1 MNPIPLRHNRRT
13 YAWACGRCHKVRAVG
28 EYLGYPTDPTEHAK
42 RDSDRAKSYMLAAE
56 SCCRCQECECELA
69 PGTTFGRCPPCEAKE
84 DERVAKVTA
93 EHRAESDARDAHNTA
108 AIAAAGGDPD
118 AAERLRSL
126 MSDLSEDCWCA
137 EWLDGCETA
146 LWAFVTEGPGEWGM
160 GAVDQRDVDELR
172 RLSDKAGGWWV
183 WDNTMGGNVFVPRA
197 EWLARYADP
206 SPEGGKV
213 GA

>member
-1 MNPIPLRHNRRT
+1 
-13 YAWACGRCHKVRAVG
+13 
-28 EYLGYPTDPTEHAK
+28 
-42 RDSDRAKSYMLAAE
+42 MLFR
-56 SCCRCQECECELA
+56 S
-69 PGTTFGRCPPCEAKE
+69 
-84 DERVAKVTA
+84 
-93 EHRAESDARDAHNTA
+93 RDAHNTA

-146 LWAFVTEGPGEWGM
+146 LWAFVTEGPGGWGL
-160 GAVDQRDVDELR
+160 GTVDQRGVDELR
-172 RLSDKAGGWWV
+172 DLSDKAGGWWV
-183 WDNTMGGNVFVPRA
+183 WNDALDGNVFVPRA

>member
-1 MNPIPLRHNRRT
+1 MNPIPLRHKRRV
-13 YAWACGRCHKVRAVG
+13 YAWACGRCHKIRAVG
-28 EYLGYPTDPTEHAK
+28 EYLGYPTDPTEHAE
-42 RDSDRAKSYMLAAE
+42 RTRSRAESYMRAAE
-56 SCCRCQECECELA
+56 SCCRCEDCECELA

-84 DERVAKVTA
+84 EARVAKVTDKY
-93 EHRAESDARDAHNTA
+93 RAKSDARDAHNAA

-118 AAERLRSL
+118 AATMLRSL
-126 MSDLSEDCWCA
+126 MSDLSEFCWCA
-137 EWLDGCETA
+137 GWLGGCEDS
-146 LWAFVTEGPGEWGM
+146 LWAFVTDGPGEWGM
-160 GAVDQRDVDELR
+160 GEVNQRDVDELR

-183 WDNTMGGNVFVPRA
+183 WDNAMGGNVFVPRA